1 MPALGQLGR
10 AAAICCCLIAFAG
23 LFVWGG
29 AASPEPPSYDNPSNV
44 AVVPSPDA
52 YVGEAVTL
60 YGTVVATDPVV
71 VRATSDDASIDI
83 TLRGAD
89 ATHATGDEVMVVG
102 TLRDDRTLA
111 VDRIVDRDRVAD
123 HEPWEYGYLLGVSLL
138 GALWILGRVARQWR
152 IDRTAVA
159 LTPRAD
165 DTTDGEA
172 DA

>member
-1 MPALGQLGR
+1 MPDFGRSGR
-10 AAAICCCLIAFAG
+10 AAVVCCCLIALVG
-23 LFVWGG
+23 LFVWYG
-29 AASPEPPSYDNPSNV
+29 AVSPEPPSYDNPSNV

-60 YGTVVATDPVV
+60 YGTVVATDPPV
-71 VRATSDDASIDI
+71 VRATSDDASIDV

-89 ATHATGDEVMVVG
+89 PAHATGDEVMVVG

-111 VDRIVDRDRVAD
+111 VDRIVDRERAAD
-123 HEPWEYGYLLGVSLL
+123 HESWEYGYLLGVSLL
-138 GALWILGRVARQWR
+138 GALWVLGRAARQWR
-152 IDRTAVA
+152 VDHAAVA

-165 DTTDGEA
+165 NTTDGEA